1 MKVMTSVKTLL
12 GSALLATGA
21 LLVGCA
27 SEPPVP
33 PLTIGDSVNLKDV
46 TDQNH
51 QPFAHQEDMKVL
63 MFVEGMEAKELVRE
77 SLETIDTRCM
87 KDGELVYLANIS
99 RMPSIISQLVAVPA
113 MRDYPYPVWLDWGGE
128 ASLGLPVREDQVT
141 VLSLDRQSIV
151 RADYYEST
159 SDLSRFLTTLCGP
172 ASQESP

>member
-33 PLTIGDSVNLKDV
+33 PLSIGDSVNLKDV
-46 TDQNH
+46 TDQDHKPFTH
-51 QPFAHQEDMKVL
+51 QDDMKVL

-77 SLETIDTRCM
+77 SLETIDITCM
-87 KDGELVYLANIS
+87 KDGEVVYLANIS

-151 RADYYEST
+151 RADYFANTAE
-159 SDLSRFLTTLCGP
+159 LSGFLISLCG
-172 ASQESP
+172 ATDKESL